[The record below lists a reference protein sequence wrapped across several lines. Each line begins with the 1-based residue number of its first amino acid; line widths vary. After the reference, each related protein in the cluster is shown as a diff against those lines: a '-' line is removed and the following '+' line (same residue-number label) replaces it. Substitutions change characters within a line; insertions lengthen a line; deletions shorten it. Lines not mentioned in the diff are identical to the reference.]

1 MNPPEPHPLAAVSS
15 PDHNA
20 ERLAA
25 LKKLFPDLFSN
36 DGKLNVD
43 ELKKVVDP
51 ALVSET
57 ERYDFRWYGKTK
69 SKREAFTPS
78 RAALVYDPARSV
90 NPDKAAGNM
99 IIEGENLEVLKLLTS
114 AYRQQVKCIYIDP
127 PYNTGKDFVYSDNFA
142 EGQKPYWEQ
151 TGVTEGGV
159 KVDTN
164 TDSDGRFHSKWLSM
178 IHSRLL
184 VARYLLKPDG
194 FILVSIDDA
203 EIGNLLRVM
212 DEVFGAENHIA
223 TLVYDKNRKNDA
235 KFFSVGH
242 EYMIVFARDK
252 AWLTENDTVLRVEK
266 EGVEE
271 VKAVFEKLRKQHNDD
286 WEKVREGLKA
296 HYATW
301 TEDDPRQPL
310 ARFSK
315 VDEKGPYRDDG
326 NPSWPGGGGPTYEV
340 LHPVTGKPCKLPSRG
355 WVFSKKETMDQNIA
369 AGLVVFGPDENTI
382 PSLRTNLF
390 ERTKQ
395 VMRSVTFSYAQTVAQ
410 EFAKM
415 FDGQKVFDNPKPVG
429 DLRKLFE
436 YLSSPGDLIL
446 DFFGGSG
453 TTAQAVME
461 LNKADGGSRKFIL
474 VQLPELTD
482 ASSPA
487 HKAGFKKISDIT
499 IERARRVIQKLSAP
513 QPAKFLPKIS
523 PIDKEQE
530 LLCVAEVGPEYRVKP
545 LDSLGFKVFTLAQ
558 SAFPRVEFAP
568 DPAKTE
574 AENIELLKQYIRD
587 KEATFHLQFEKDK
600 VLDEVLLKNGFMLDY
615 TLTPQPDFKKNE
627 VLLAKDAHKESL
639 VCLDAKLE
647 PETVDHFKTHKD
659 QFFICLELA
668 LDTTKK
674 WNLKHNLGEK
684 LKAI

>member
-1 MNPPEPHPLAAVSS
+1 MSERLNDLLPLL

-20 ERLAA
+20 ERLDA

-114 AYRQQVKCIYIDP
+114 AYRGRVKCIYIDP

-151 TGVTEGGV
+151 TGVTEAGV

-164 TDSDGRFHSKWLSM
+164 TDSDGRFHSNWLSM

-184 VARYLLKPDG
+184 VARYLLKPEG
-194 FILVSIDDA
+194 FVFVNIDDT
-203 EIGNLLRVM
+203 EVTNLRRLL
-212 DEVFGAENHIA
+212 DEVFGEENFVANIVWQKTYSPANDKKALTRCTTHV
-223 TLVYDKNRKNDA
+223 LVYSRSESAVVNLLPRTSKQDDAYENPDNDERGVWKAVDATRAEHRDYAFFAITTPSGREVWPAQGRSWVFNKEELPALMADKRLWFGSDGSSKPSKKLFLSEVKQGVTPTSWWSHEDA
-235 KFFSVGH
+235 GH
-242 EYMIVFARDK
+242 
-252 AWLTENDTVLRVEK
+252 NDTAKK
-266 EGVEE
+266 ELKDLFPE
-271 VKAVFEKLRKQHNDD
+271 ALPFETPKPTKLLMRIFHL
-286 WEKVREGLKA
+286 G
-296 HYATW
+296 T
-301 TEDDPRQPL
+301 
-310 ARFSK
+310 
-315 VDEKGPYRDDG
+315 
-326 NPSWPGGGGPTYEV
+326 NPS
-340 LHPVTGKPCKLPSRG
+340 S
-355 WVFSKKETMDQNIA
+355 
-369 AGLVVFGPDENTI
+369 
-382 PSLRTNLF
+382 
-390 ERTKQ
+390 
-395 VMRSVTFSYAQTVAQ
+395 
-410 EFAKM
+410 
-415 FDGQKVFDNPKPVG
+415 G
-429 DLRKLFE
+429 DLV
-436 YLSSPGDLIL
+436 L

-461 LNKADGGSRKFIL
+461 LNKADGGNRKFIL

-499 IERARRVIQKLSAP
+499 IERAKRVGQKLKTEAEGLLPNDP
-513 QPAKFLPKIS
+513 QRQFA
-523 PIDKEQE
+523 
-530 LLCVAEVGPEYRVKP
+530 
-545 LDSLGFKVFTLAQ
+545 DSLGFKVFTLAK

-574 AENIELLKQYIRD
+574 AENIELLKHYIRD

-615 TLTPQPDFKKNE
+615 TLTPQPDLKKNE

-659 QFFICLELA
+659 KFFICLELA

>member
-1 MNPPEPHPLAAVSS
+1 MENHPEPSPLAAVSS

-25 LKKLFPDLFSN
+25 LKQLFPDLFSN

-114 AYRQQVKCIYIDP
+114 AYRERIKCIYIDP

-142 EGQKPYWEQ
+142 EGRKPYWEQ

-164 TDSDGRFHSKWLSM
+164 TESDGRFHSNWLSM
-178 IHSRLL
+178 MHSRLL

-194 FILVSIDDA
+194 VIFVSIDDN
-203 EIGNLLRVM
+203 EVQNLRRVM
-212 DEVFGAENHIA
+212 DEVFGEENFA
-223 TLVYDKNRKNDA
+223 GVLVWEKSKKGDA
-235 KFFSVGH
+235 KLIARNH
-242 EYMIVFARDK
+242 EYAVVYVRDREHALDNGVWRRKKPGVDEVLAKYDELRAKLGDEAHEAIQEEMRAWYSSLPK
-252 AWLTENDTVLRVEK
+252 A
-266 EGVEE
+266 
-271 VKAVFEKLRKQHNDD
+271 
-286 WEKVREGLKA
+286 
-296 HYATW
+296 
-301 TEDDPRQPL
+301 DPRRAHQHYRWSDKRGL
-310 ARFSK
+310 YFAADFA
-315 VDEKGPYRDDG
+315 GPDDG
-326 NPSWPGGGGPTYEV
+326 RESRPRHDIF
-340 LHPVTGKPCKLPSRG
+340 HPVTKKACAKPSTG
-355 WVFSKKETMDQNIA
+355 WRWDEARTQDALAQDPPRIH
-369 AGLVVFGPDENTI
+369 FGPDETTI
-382 PSLRTNLF
+382 PCRKTYLLEVQSEPFASVFYRDGRAGTLEVESLVGKGLF
-390 ERTKQ
+390 E
-395 VMRSVTFSYAQTVAQ
+395 F
-410 EFAKM
+410 
-415 FDGQKVFDNPKPVG
+415 PKDKDVLADFFGLTTAG
-429 DLRKLFE
+429 D
-436 YLSSPGDLIL
+436 DLIL
-446 DFFGGSG
+446 DFFSGSG

-461 LNKADGGSRKFIL
+461 LNKADGGNRKFIL

-482 ASSPA
+482 AGSPA

-499 IERARRVIQKLSAP
+499 IERAKRVVQKLKTAAEGLLPNDP
-513 QPAKFLPKIS
+513 QRQFA
-523 PIDKEQE
+523 
-530 LLCVAEVGPEYRVKP
+530 
-545 LDSLGFKVFTLAQ
+545 DSLGFKVFTLAK

-568 DPAKTE
+568 DPAKSE

-587 KEATFHLQFEKDK
+587 KEATFDLTFDKDK

-627 VLLAKDAHKESL
+627 ILLAKDAHKESL

-659 QFFICLELA
+659 KFFICLELA

-674 WNLKHNLGEK
+674 WNLKHHLGEK

>member
-1 MNPPEPHPLAAVSS
+1 MSETLNDHLPLS

-36 DGKLNVD
+36 DGGLNVD

-78 RAALVYDPARSV
+78 RAALVYEAARSC
-90 NPDKAAGNM
+90 NPEKSGGNM

-114 AYRQQVKCIYIDP
+114 AYRERVKMIYIDP
-127 PYNTGKDFVYSDNFA
+127 PYNTGKDFIYSDNFA

-164 TDSDGRFHSKWLSM
+164 TDSDGRFHSNWLSM
-178 IHSRLL
+178 MHNRLL
-184 VARYLLKPDG
+184 VARYLLTSDG
-194 FILVSIDDA
+194 VILVSIADH
-203 EIGNLLRVM
+203 EVHNLRKLM
-212 DEVFGAENHIA
+212 DEVFGEENFMA
-223 TLVYDKNRKNDA
+223 LFVWKSRAFPDSRA
-235 KFFSVGH
+235 KTGVSVDH
-242 EYMIVFARDK
+242 EYIMAYSKSETSVMR
-252 AWLTENDTVLRVEK
+252 
-266 EGVEE
+266 GVERDE
-271 VKAVFEKLRKQHNDD
+271 TKFANPDNDPRGSWMSRSLLGLATKEQRPNLHFQITDPNSGRTFDPPANTGWRYNRERMEKLIQDGCILFPATPEGRPREKKFRADIQTDFVAFPSIIDD
-286 WEKVREGLKA
+286 VF
-296 HYATW
+296 T
-301 TEDDPRQPL
+301 
-310 ARFSK
+310 S
-315 VDEKGPYRDDG
+315 DG
-326 NPSWPGGGGPTYEV
+326 TSEI
-340 LHPVTGKPCKLPSRG
+340 R
-355 WVFSKKETMDQNIA
+355 
-369 AGLVVFGPDENTI
+369 
-382 PSLRTNLF
+382 NLF
-390 ERTKQ
+390 VED
-395 VMRSVTFSYAQTVAQ
+395 VFD
-410 EFAKM
+410 FAKPSQLIARLL
-415 FDGQKVFDNPKPVG
+415 DQATN
-429 DLRKLFE
+429 
-436 YLSSPGDLIL
+436 PGDIVL
-446 DFFGGSG
+446 DFFAGSG
-453 TTAQAVME
+453 STAHAAME
-461 LNKADGGSRKFIL
+461 LGKTNGGSRKFIL
-474 VQLPELTD
+474 VQLPELTEPN
-482 ASSPA
+482 SQTY
-487 HKAGFKKISDIT
+487 KAGFKKISDIT
-499 IERARRVIQKLSAP
+499 IERAKRVVQKLKSEAEGLLPNDP
-513 QPAKFLPKIS
+513 QRQFT
-523 PIDKEQE
+523 
-530 LLCVAEVGPEYRVKP
+530 
-545 LDSLGFKVFTLAQ
+545 DSLGFKVFTLAK

-659 QFFICLELA
+659 KFFICLELA

-684 LKAI
+684 LKAF

>member
-1 MNPPEPHPLAAVSS
+1 METLNDHLPLS

-25 LKKLFPDLFSN
+25 LKKLLPDLFSN
-36 DGKLNVD
+36 DGRLNVD

-78 RAALVYDPARSV
+78 RAALVYDPVRSV
-90 NPDKAAGNM
+90 NPEKAGGNM

-114 AYRQQVKCIYIDP
+114 AYRERIKCIYIDG

-164 TDSDGRFHSKWLSM
+164 TESEGRFHSNWLSM
-178 IHSRLL
+178 MHSRLL
-184 VARYLLKPDG
+184 VARYLLRPDG
-194 FILVSIDDA
+194 AIFLSIDEHEVHA
-203 EIGNLLRVM
+203 LKRLM
-212 DEVFGAENHIA
+212 DEVFGEEAFIADVAVVNNLKGRNDKANIA
-223 TLVYDKNRKNDA
+223 TAHEHLLIYAKPEFQTYGLPLTEKQIAEYGEADDDGEAFQWRDLRKRGGADSREERPSLFYPVYADPKSGEVRLERASQHDVEIFPKRSDESDGCWRWAKDRVLKNLANIKAFKVDGKNRWNVSYRVFLQSNGKMRVAKPKSVWLGSQYSTDA
-235 KFFSVGH
+235 
-242 EYMIVFARDK
+242 ATR
-252 AWLTENDTVLRVEK
+252 ALRS
-266 EGVEE
+266 
-271 VKAVFEKLRKQHNDD
+271 LI
-286 WEKVREGLKA
+286 
-296 HYATW
+296 
-301 TEDDPRQPL
+301 ED
-310 ARFSK
+310 
-315 VDEKGPYRDDG
+315 VDEI
-326 NPSWPGGGGPTYEV
+326 T
-340 LHPVTGKPCKLPSRG
+340 
-355 WVFSKKETMDQNIA
+355 
-369 AGLVVFGPDENTI
+369 
-382 PSLRTNLF
+382 
-390 ERTKQ
+390 
-395 VMRSVTFSYAQTVAQ
+395 
-410 EFAKM
+410 
-415 FDGQKVFDNPKPVG
+415 PKPVG
-429 DLRKLFE
+429 FLQAIIYQAMEDD
-436 YLSSPGDLIL
+436 DLIL

-453 TTAQAVME
+453 TTSQAVME
-461 LNKADGGSRKFIL
+461 LNKADGGNRQFIL
-474 VQLPELTD
+474 VQLPELTAED
-482 ASSPA
+482 SQAF
-487 HKAGFKKISDIT
+487 KAGFKRISDIT
-499 IERARRVIQKLSAP
+499 IERAKRVVQKFKTEAEGLLPNDP
-513 QPAKFLPKIS
+513 QRQFA
-523 PIDKEQE
+523 
-530 LLCVAEVGPEYRVKP
+530 
-545 LDSLGFKVFTLAQ
+545 DSLGFKVYRLAK

-574 AENIELLKQYIRD
+574 AENIELLKQYIRE

-615 TLTPQPDFKKNE
+615 TLTRQPEFKKNE
-627 VLLAKDAHKESL
+627 VFLAKDAYKESL

>member
-1 MNPPEPHPLAAVSS
+1 MSETLNDHLPLS

-25 LKKLFPDLFSN
+25 LKKLLPDLFSN
-36 DGKLNVD
+36 DGRLNVD

-90 NPDKAAGNM
+90 NPERAGGNM

-114 AYRQQVKCIYIDP
+114 AYRERIKCIYIDG
-127 PYNTGKDFVYSDNFA
+127 PYNTGKDFIYSDTFA

-159 KVDTN
+159 KMDTN
-164 TDSDGRFHSKWLSM
+164 TESDGRFHSNWLSM
-178 IHSRLL
+178 MHSRLL
-184 VARYLLKPDG
+184 TARYLLRPDG
-194 FILVSIDDA
+194 FMVLSIDDA
-203 EIGNLLRVM
+203 EFFNLSRLM
-212 DEVFGAENHIA
+212 DEVFGEENFIA
-223 TLVYDKNRKNDA
+223 TLVWDKNRKNDA

-242 EYMIVFARDK
+242 EYMLVYAKDK
-252 AWLTENDTVLRVEK
+252 LWLQEQGLILRADK
-266 EGVEE
+266 EGVDE
-271 VKAVFEKLRKQHNDD
+271 VKEVFENLRKEHKDD
-286 WEKVREGLKA
+286 WKKVRQGLLD

-301 TEDDPRQPL
+301 EEEDERQPL

-315 VDEKGPYRDDG
+315 VDDKGPYRDDG
-326 NPSWPGGGGPTYEV
+326 NINWPGGGGPTYEIR
-340 LHPVTGKPCKLPSRG
+340 HPETKKPCKLPISG
-355 WVFSKKETMDQNIA
+355 WRYPTAERFWQEHKKGRI
-369 AGLVVFGPDENTI
+369 VFGPDETTV
-382 PSLRTNLF
+382 PSVRTNLF
-390 ERTKQ
+390 DSKTQ
-395 VMRSVTFSYAQTVAQ
+395 ALRSVLFSYAQTATQ
-410 EFAKM
+410 EFQKI
-415 FDGQKVFDNPKPVG
+415 FDGKKVFDNPKHF
-429 DLRKLFE
+429 DDIRKLVD
-436 YLSSPGDLIL
+436 YLSDEGDIIL

-453 TTAQAVME
+453 STAHAVMLANGRRE
-461 LNKADGGSRKFIL
+461 FII
-474 VQLPELTD
+474 VQYPEAISD
-482 ASSPA
+482 
-487 HKAGFKKISDIT
+487 KKSTGKRALEMGLKKVSDIT
-499 IERARRVIQKLSAP
+499 IERNKRVI
-513 QPAKFLPKIS
+513 AKFQKEAEGLLPND
-523 PIDKEQE
+523 PQRQF
-530 LLCVAEVGPEYRVKP
+530 AN
-545 LDSLGFKVFTLAQ
+545 SLGFKVYTLAK

-615 TLTPQPDFKKNE
+615 TLTRQPGFKKNE

-647 PETVDHFKTHKD
+647 PETVDYFKTHKD
-659 QFFICLELA
+659 KFFICLELA